1 MTKHRLTWRI
11 AKAARAQ
18 WQSAK
23 TCEVINLVF
32 AAFVRHQLCLT
43 GFSAERPDQRRAAMI
58 PETVCFMSTTA
69 RNIRTTLDMIKIEH
83 TLFALPFA
91 FLGAVLA
98 AGGLPTWWQ
107 VIWITAAM
115 VGARSCAMTF
125 NRIADREFDARNPR
139 TQTRALPAGQLS
151 LGFAWA
157 FTMLSAALFFL
168 AALMLNR
175 LTLML
180 APVALASV
188 VLYSYT
194 KRFTSL
200 SHLVLG
206 WCLCIAPTGAWI
218 AVRGALDNR
227 VPLLLSLVV
236 LLWTAGFDV
245 LYACQDTDF
254 DRRTGLRSI
263 PARVG
268 VRRALWVSRLLH
280 AGAFAALVG
289 LYLTTRLGPL
299 ALFGVLA
306 TGALLVYQHSLVR
319 AGDLG
324 RLNAA
329 FFTTNAFVSV
339 ILFATFGGA
348 IFLARFWR

>member
-1 MTKHRLTWRI
+1 
-11 AKAARAQ
+11 
-18 WQSAK
+18 
-23 TCEVINLVF
+23 
-32 AAFVRHQLCLT
+32 
-43 GFSAERPDQRRAAMI
+43 
-58 PETVCFMSTTA
+58 
-69 RNIRTTLDMIKIEH
+69 MIKIEH

-91 FLGAVLA
+91 LLGAVLA
-98 AGGLPTWWQ
+98 ARGLPALRQ
-107 VIWITAAM
+107 LLWITVAM
-115 VGARSCAMTF
+115 VGARSAAMAF
-125 NRIADREFDARNPR
+125 NRIADRKFDAANPR
-139 TQTRALPAGQLS
+139 TSTRAIPAGLLS
-151 LGFAWA
+151 LKFAWA
-157 FTMLSAALFFL
+157 FTLASAALFFV
-168 AALMLNR
+168 AAAMLNR
-175 LTLML
+175 LTLLL

-188 VLYSYT
+188 LLYSYT

-218 AVRGALDNR
+218 AVRGQFGSA

-245 LYACQDTDF
+245 LYACQDYDF

-268 VRRALWVSRLLH
+268 IRSALLIARLLH
-280 AGAFAALVG
+280 AAAFAALVA
-289 LYLTTRLGPL
+289 LYSVAAPGTL
-299 ALFGVLA
+299 ALAGVVL

-319 AGDLG
+319 ADDLS

-339 ILFATFGGA
+339 ILFLTFGGA
-348 IFLARFWR
+348 IFFAKL